1 MLMGSSPGREASST
15 IRRFSS
21 RDQERRDTFTMSLPT
36 VAIVLSGNALN
47 LHVPSG
53 TTVKCP
59 LLVDGHLP
67 SLTMTTRDPT
77 LAGTAVGGQQPTLTV
92 ELSRLM
98 LILRTAAVGANPAI
112 AQRRSGSRRS
122 G

>member
-1 MLMGSSPGREASST
+1 
-15 IRRFSS
+15 
-21 RDQERRDTFTMSLPT
+21 MSLPT

-77 LAGTAVGGQQPTLTV
+77 LAGTAVGGQQPTLTLIDSTGWRKLHLGVDADTHEVVAV
-92 ELSRLM
+92 EL
-98 LILRTAAVGANPAI
+98 TQDDVGDVSELVGLLDQVA
-112 AQRRSGSRRS
+112 GSH
-122 G
+122 